1 MPPSV
6 ADTAIR
12 SERVV
17 TPAGVQ
23 PATILI
29 GDGRILGVVSADARV
44 KATQREDM
52 GRLVVSPGFVDVH
65 VHCNEPGR
73 TEWEG
78 FEHATRAAAAGGITT
93 IVDMP
98 LNSVP
103 PTTDAAALQAK
114 REAAAG
120 QLLVDVGFWAG
131 VVPGSVTA
139 LPELLLAGA
148 FGAKCFLTDSG
159 VEEFPPLS
167 YRELC
172 EALEVLAV
180 HERPLLVHAEDDHLL
195 ERTPFSGRAEEYAAW
210 TASRPAAAEARA
222 IEQVAAAVRDVG
234 GDAHI
239 VHLSSAA
246 GLAALARAQREGL
259 HLSAETCPHY
269 LALAAEEL
277 PGGSVAAK
285 CAPPI
290 RTSQD
295 REALWAALGSGTL
308 PMIASDH
315 SPCPTALKRP
325 DLGDLRSAWGGV
337 SSLQIAPRVAWTHAV
352 SRGHSVTDLARWT
365 AANPAAFAG
374 LDRKGRIAPG
384 CDADLVIWDPD
395 ARVTVAPEQLESR
408 HPHTPYAG
416 HELLGR
422 VHASYVRGH
431 PVWQAD
437 ELTAERPGATISA
450 PKRNR
455 S

>member
-1 MPPSV
+1 M
-6 ADTAIR
+6 R
-12 SERVV
+12 
-17 TPAGVQ
+17 

-44 KATQREDM
+44 EAAQREDV
-52 GRLVVSPGFVDVH
+52 GGLVVSPGFVDVH

-78 FEHATRAAAAGGITT
+78 FEHATRAAAAGGTTT
-93 IVDMP
+93 IIDMP

-103 PTTDAAALQAK
+103 PTIDAAALQTK

-131 VVPGSVTA
+131 VVSGSVDA
-139 LPELLLAGA
+139 LPETLRAGA

-167 YRELC
+167 DRELR
-172 EALEVLAV
+172 EALAVLAA

-195 ERTPFSGRAEEYAAW
+195 KRTSFSGRPDEYSAW

-234 GDAHI
+234 GAAHI
-239 VHLSSAA
+239 VHLSSVD
-246 GLAALARAQREGL
+246 GLAALRRARREGL
-259 HLSAETCPHY
+259 CLSAETCPHY

-325 DLGDLRSAWGGV
+325 DLGDLRHAWGGI
-337 SSLQIAPRVAWTHAV
+337 SSLQIAPRVAWTQAV
-352 SRGHSVTDLARWT
+352 SRGYSMTDLARWT

-374 LDRKGRIAPG
+374 LDRKGRIAAG
-384 CDADLVIWDPD
+384 YDADLVIWDPD
-395 ARVTVAPEQLESR
+395 SRVTVVPEHLESR

-431 PVWQAD
+431 PVSQAG
-437 ELTAERPGATISA
+437 ELTVERPGATLSA
-450 PKRNR
+450 PTRDR